1 MAGGK
6 LTPRQKMINLM
17 YLVFIAMLALNMSKE
32 VLSAFGL
39 INERFESANSLAL
52 TSNQAIL
59 ADLELK
65 AQDKP
70 DQYTIPKN
78 IAVKVEQASATY
90 YKFLGSLKSDL
101 TSDIERE
108 KDGKMPYETMDNSS
122 KLDEAWFTGDGLSK
136 KGKEVVAATEKYKLD
151 IKGALGANPKFTEIL
166 KQFESKFNTGDVK
179 DREGV
184 SKNNLDYHFKG
195 FPLIASVSKLT
206 ALQNDIND
214 VEYQIL
220 SSLTGNT
227 AVSAASMK
235 NYTAIVIPEKSA
247 FFAGEAVK
255 GKIVLGRFDKS
266 TVPTAVTVNGSKVN
280 LATSLHDGQVDF
292 SFGAGNVGEH
302 DIAGNFTF
310 MEDGKPVAIPITG
323 NYVVVPKPNSATISA
338 DKMNVV
344 YRGVINPMTITFA
357 GIPSNKI
364 SASGSGLSSA
374 GKPGSFNMNPGQGSE
389 VVINVTGTLP
399 DGSKVSDK
407 KSFRIKG
414 IPPPVGAIG
423 GEMGVVKGAKSRLE
437 VSQISAK
444 LPDFDFNVNLS
455 VVGFTLK
462 VAGQAAVIVS
472 GDRVNSQC
480 KTALARATRG
490 DQVTISDI
498 KTKLV
503 GSDIMLS
510 RTAVVIYEIQ

>member
-39 INERFESANSLAL
+39 INERFETANGLAL
-52 TSNQAIL
+52 TSNEAIL
-59 ADLELK
+59 ADLEVK

-70 DQYTIPKN
+70 EQYKTPRD
-78 IAVKVEQASATY
+78 IAVKVENASSTY
-90 YKFLGSLKSDL
+90 YKFIESLKQDL
-101 TSDIERE
+101 TKDIETE
-108 KDGKMPYETMDNSS
+108 KDGKLPYETMDNSS
-122 KLDEAWFTGDGLSK
+122 KLDESWFSGDGLSA
-136 KGKEVVAATEKYKLD
+136 KGKTIVAASESYKST
-151 IKGALGANPKFTEIL
+151 IKSALSGDPKFKEIL
-166 KQFESKFNTGDVK
+166 SEFETKFNTGDVVDK
-179 DREGV
+179 EGV
-184 SKNNLDYHFKG
+184 KKNNLDYHFKH
-195 FPLIASVSKLT
+195 FPLIASIAKLT
-206 ALQNDIND
+206 ATQNDVNTIEN
-214 VEYQIL
+214 QIL
-220 SSLTGNT
+220 NRLTGNT
-227 AVSAASMK
+227 AAAAASMK
-235 NYTAIVIPEKSA
+235 NYTTIVIPEKSA

-266 TVPTAVTVNGSKVN
+266 TVPTAVSVNGSNIN
-280 LATSLHDGQVDF
+280 LSSSLHDGMVDF

-302 DIAGNFTF
+302 EIKGSFTF
-310 MEDGKPVAIPITG
+310 MEDGKPVLIPVAG

-357 GIPSNKI
+357 GISSDKV
-364 SASGSGLSSA
+364 SASAPGLSSA
-374 GKPGSFNMNPGQGSE
+374 GKPGSYNMNPGQGSE

-444 LPDFDFNVNLS
+444 LPDFDFNVNLN

-472 GDRVNSQC
+472 GDRVNAQC